1 MPKCIRCGTSGM
13 FLKLNPKGFCS
24 NCENAVAMESM
35 QRRINEL
42 STPEHQ
48 NLDRINAEISAQS
61 AKLISIN
68 QEIAT
73 KQNSILQLNNVIN
86 QKHSEIIELDEEI
99 LMQSFGLYK
108 PKFDFIN
115 AEQYKQK
122 LDSVRQQQKNMIK
135 AGTAVTGAT
144 SWSVN
149 GSESQGKKMLS
160 DMQKLLLRAF
170 NGECDE
176 LVAKVKYNNLEASVK
191 RIKTSC
197 EAISKLGKIMSISI
211 SHAYMN
217 LKIEEIY
224 VAFEY
229 SQEKQKEKEAQKALR
244 EQMREEA
251 KLQKEIEEQRKKLQ
265 KEQAHY
271 TNAIKTLRAQLA
283 DNPEDTDIKEKLQE
297 LCEQYN
303 ETQKA
308 IEDVDYRA
316 ANQRAGYVYIISNI
330 GSFGENVYKIGM
342 TRRLDPTERIDELG
356 DASVP
361 FDFDIHAMIFSEDA
375 PGLESALHNAFEH
388 RKLNLV
394 NHRREFFNV
403 TLDEI
408 KDVVKK
414 NYDKTVE
421 FIDVAD
427 AEQYRVSQKMKTNS

>member
-1 MPKCIRCGTSGM
+1 
-13 FLKLNPKGFCS
+13 
-24 NCENAVAMESM
+24 MESM